1 MDSLSGSGQA
11 GIGIRDSTLQ
21 VRVLRLA
28 SALASASLAGLAGAG
43 TTGDLIGITTV
54 YFSSTT
60 ATYPTAESSSIVTT
74 LIARVRAA
82 GFMAEPASAA
92 GALRGVGVLVEPQS
106 RSIRLRHRMTSP
118 RPILAR
124 SAALIMEEPPAAF
137 PHAGSRASVEASIE
151 AGAFTVAALV
161 TVAEDSG
168 RDLFHPYKG
177 NLRHGER
184 N

>member
-28 SALASASLAGLAGAG
+28 SALALASLAGLAGVG

-54 YFSSTT
+54 YFSITT

-74 LIARVRAA
+74 LIARARAA

-106 RSIRLRHRMTSP
+106 RSIRLRHMPSLV
-118 RPILAR
+118 PILAR
-124 SAALIMEEPPAAF
+124 SAALIMEEPPEAF
-137 PHAGSRASVEASIE
+137 PHAGSRASVEVSTAAE
-151 AGAFTVAALV
+151 AFTVAAVV
-161 TVAEDSG
+161 TVA
-168 RDLFHPYKG
+168 
-177 NLRHGER
+177 
-184 N
+184 